1 MNNCLEISHSQGLLL
16 DTEAELYN
24 WFAQQIS
31 QNLHVVFSISD
42 STESNSQS
50 VISSPALFNRCV
62 LSWMGDWSN
71 KCLYEV
77 ASARIGVLP
86 VDISNYAVPN
96 SFTPYLPKRAT
107 NLRDI
112 IADVLSYIHRFVPDY
127 RSTLCYERTPNDY
140 LNLVHI
146 FSKLFTKKQQELE
159 DNQRHI
165 TVGLDK
171 LRETV
176 IQVDKLKTNLHKRK
190 KH

>member
-1 MNNCLEISHSQGLLL
+1 M
-16 DTEAELYN
+16 
-24 WFAQQIS
+24 
-31 QNLHVVFSISD
+31 
-42 STESNSQS
+42 
-50 VISSPALFNRCV
+50 
-62 LSWMGDWSN
+62 
-71 KCLYEV
+71 
-77 ASARIGVLP
+77 
-86 VDISNYAVPN
+86 DISNYAVPN